1 MLGRDLTLLP
11 AGPHLVLQATTD
23 TLSPLPVARWEVPT
37 KERKWC
43 FSQFKRNPLDFGLEF
58 LYEAFILEVTH
69 SWHLCQHCFAQVVQT
84 MHLEQKREATSTKW
98 AAIDFH
104 MFIGIREEKDLLNHL
119 VSIITAELLPTGHLL
134 VVCQLQ
140 FRKLS
145 CSVQY
150 NGS

>member
-1 MLGRDLTLLP
+1 MR
-11 AGPHLVLQATTD
+11 
-23 TLSPLPVARWEVPT
+23 
-37 KERKWC
+37 
-43 FSQFKRNPLDFGLEF
+43 
-58 LYEAFILEVTH
+58 
-69 SWHLCQHCFAQVVQT
+69 
-84 MHLEQKREATSTKW
+84 LEQKREGTSTKW